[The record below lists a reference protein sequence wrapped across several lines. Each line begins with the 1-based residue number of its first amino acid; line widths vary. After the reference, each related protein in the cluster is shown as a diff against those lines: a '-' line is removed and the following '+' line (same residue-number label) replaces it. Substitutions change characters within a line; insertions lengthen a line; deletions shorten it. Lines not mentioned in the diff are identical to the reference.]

1 MRNKLSTYIYRL
13 LIYPIISL
21 LGSCS
26 SEFSM
31 DEPSPNNEG
40 PSVYINLRIATV
52 GRAGT
57 GSYPGNGP
65 TGGENGDGYEEG
77 TDNESKVEN
86 LTVFFFEG
94 GNKGVNAEGNTPI
107 VATLYVDQ
115 LTKTTDQAKEPYRT
129 FYQTDPQKIEKLTA
143 DTYDLIAVANAGN
156 FNEQENLTTLGAVRD
171 HLFENVWKEESDGN
185 YSQFIMSSE
194 KKAQITGIQN
204 AKTEATAATATIH
217 IERLAARVDLS
228 SPKDK
233 YNVDVNKDNPTVA
246 SAKITRILLVNEW
259 GGNTYLL
266 KRVADDIP
274 PTSPSY
280 LGDENIN
287 NYVISYKTA
296 GDYLHKFDVSLKNS
310 WTTESKE
317 VAKLPSIKTDNG
329 KTWLRLGYVRE
340 NTAKQGRPTKEYAT
354 GVIFEASYTPTGFTE
369 GETFFRYD
377 GRLYPTLEAVITAF
391 GQSGLKDA
399 LEAYVKGLG
408 DSKLGDSHRTDL
420 YDHFGIEAFL
430 DGLCYYTYWI
440 RHNGG
445 ENGTETGLP
454 MEFAIVRNNIY
465 RLSVSQIAGLGS
477 NEPGKENGYRII
489 IAVERWKPLDPEV
502 VPFNQ

>member
-40 PSVYINLRIATV
+40 PSVYINLRIATE

-57 GSYPGNGP
+57 GSYPGP
-65 TGGENGDGYEEG
+65 IGGENGDGYEEG

-129 FYQTDPQKIEKLTA
+129 FYQTGPQKIEKLTA

-156 FNEQENLTTLGAVRD
+156 FNEQANLTTLGAVRD
-171 HLFENVWKEESDGN
+171 YLFKDVWKESGGS

-194 KKAQITGIQN
+194 EEARITGIQN
-204 AKTEATAATATIH
+204 AKTETTAATATIH
-217 IERLAARVDLS
+217 IERLAARVDFNTPQKS
-228 SPKDK
+228 
-233 YNVDVNKDNPTVA
+233 YEINKDNLTEA
-246 SAKITRILLVNEW
+246 TAKITRILLVNEW
-259 GGNTYLL
+259 DGNTYLL

-274 PTSPSY
+274 PTSLAY
-280 LGDENIN
+280 LGDEETN
-287 NYVISYKTA
+287 NYVISDKTA
-296 GDYLHKFDVSLKNS
+296 VKYLHKFDVSLKNS
-310 WTTESKE
+310 WTTESKG
-317 VAKLPSIKTDNG
+317 VDDLPKIKTENNG

-340 NTAKQGRPTKEYAT
+340 NTAAKETPTKEYAT

-399 LEAYVKGLG
+399 LEAYVTDLG
-408 DSKLGDSHRTDL
+408 NSELDDSHRTYL

-430 DGLCYYTYWI
+430 YGLCYYTYWI

-445 ENGTETGLP
+445 TDGATTGLP

-465 RLSVSQIAGLGS
+465 RLSVSQIASLGS
-477 NEPGKENGYRII
+477 NEPGKENGNRII

-502 VPFNQ
+502 VPFDQ